1 MTSPDLS
8 IPDSET
14 YETSET
20 GGPHTNRNQ
29 PETKKASRREAQANP
44 TNDEVK
50 VDQKRMKMIQL
61 SEIGETSQS
70 VKYIKKASDKVI
82 CKLYA
87 EYLYREQDKT
97 NAVLADTLI
106 VKFADLLEML
116 NTVPSAKDL
125 AMELKE
131 DKLLQG
137 NVKSAITFIAPF
149 IPFIGLVTGGATVG
163 KHVMRKNKQTEPT
176 VDPTGGRDGGYKE
189 SDEGL

>member
-8 IPDSET
+8 IPDMEKAGET
-14 YETSET
+14 QT
-20 GGPHTNRNQ
+20 NQ
-29 PETKKASRREAQANP
+29 PEQAETENSG
-44 TNDEVK
+44 EVK

-61 SEIGETSQS
+61 SEIGEVSQS

-87 EYLYREQDKT
+87 EYLYKEQDKT

-137 NVKSAITFIAPF
+137 NVKTAITFIAPF

-163 KHVMRKNKQTEPT
+163 KHVMRKKNESVQSEPT
-176 VDPTGGRDGGYKE
+176 EYNE
-189 SDEGL
+189 SDEEL

>member
-8 IPDSET
+8 IPDMESEVK
-14 YETSET
+14 E
-20 GGPHTNRNQ
+20 Q
-29 PETKKASRREAQANP
+29 AQQAQQADS
-44 TNDEVK
+44 NDSPQKVK

-61 SEIGETSQS
+61 SEIGEVSQS

-87 EYLYREQDKT
+87 EYIYKEQDKT

-116 NTVPSAKDL
+116 DTVPSAKDL
-125 AMELKE
+125 ALELKE

-137 NVKSAITFIAPF
+137 NVKTAITFIAPF

-163 KHVMRKNKQTEPT
+163 KHVMKKQNEQQNKSGTSEASGTNEATKQSFF
-176 VDPTGGRDGGYKE
+176 VYI
-189 SDEGL
+189 

>member
-14 YETSET
+14 YDACETAK
-20 GGPHTNRNQ
+20 PQ
-29 PETKKASRREAQANP
+29 VKKEENKSDSGSDNA
-44 TNDEVK
+44 K

-61 SEIGETSQS
+61 SEVGEISQS

-97 NAVLADTLI
+97 NAVLADTVI

-125 AMELKE
+125 AVELRE

-137 NVKSAITFIAPF
+137 NIKTAITFIAPF

-163 KHVMRKNKQTEPT
+163 KHVMRKNKPTE
-176 VDPTGGRDGGYKE
+176 GRHGEESVSTTHFETQSKE
-189 SDEGL
+189 DDEEL

>member
-8 IPDSET
+8 IPDMESEVKT
-14 YETSET
+14 QKNSKSSNEKHAEQESSN
-20 GGPHTNRNQ
+20 GG
-29 PETKKASRREAQANP
+29 
-44 TNDEVK
+44 VK

-61 SEIGETSQS
+61 SEIGEVSQS
-70 VKYIKKASDKVI
+70 VKYIKKASDNVI

-125 AMELKE
+125 AVELRE

-137 NVKSAITFIAPF
+137 NVKTAITFIAPF

-163 KHVMRKNKQTEPT
+163 KHVMKKQNEAEQVKQTSETSEEPQT
-176 VDPTGGRDGGYKE
+176 VC
-189 SDEGL
+189 

>member
-8 IPDSET
+8 IPDMESEVNPQ
-14 YETSET
+14 ENPDEN
-20 GGPHTNRNQ
+20 PN
-29 PETKKASRREAQANP
+29 EA
-44 TNDEVK
+44 K

-61 SEIGETSQS
+61 SEIGEVSQS

-87 EYLYREQDKT
+87 EYIYKEQDKT
-97 NAVLADTLI
+97 NAVLAETLI

-125 AMELKE
+125 AVELKE

-137 NVKSAITFIAPF
+137 NVKTAINFIAPF

-163 KHVMRKNKQTEPT
+163 KPVTRKQNENSQPKPETSET
-176 VDPTGGRDGGYKE
+176 SE
-189 SDEGL
+189 ADEEL

>member
-8 IPDSET
+8 IPDMEKEF
-14 YETSET
+14 YETNENGKPQT
-20 GGPHTNRNQ
+20 
-29 PETKKASRREAQANP
+29 EAKQEN

-61 SEIGETSQS
+61 SEIGEVSQS

-82 CKLYA
+82 CKLSA

-137 NVKSAITFIAPF
+137 NVKTAITFIAPF

-163 KHVMRKNKQTEPT
+163 KHVMKKQNEKTEKT
-176 VDPTGGRDGGYKE
+176 VQSEE
-189 SDEGL
+189 SDEEL

>member
-8 IPDSET
+8 IPDMESEVKAQ
-14 YETSET
+14 E
-20 GGPHTNRNQ
+20 N
-29 PETKKASRREAQANP
+29 PE
-44 TNDEVK
+44 EVK

-61 SEIGETSQS
+61 SEIGEVSQS

-87 EYLYREQDKT
+87 EYIYKEQDKT
-97 NAVLADTLI
+97 NAVLAETLI

-125 AMELKE
+125 ALELKE
-131 DKLLQG
+131 DKLLKG
-137 NVKSAITFIAPF
+137 NVKTVINFIAPF

-163 KHVMRKNKQTEPT
+163 KHVMKKQNEQVNKSGTSEASGTNEATKQSFF
-176 VDPTGGRDGGYKE
+176 VYI
-189 SDEGL
+189 

>member
-8 IPDSET
+8 IPDVET
-14 YETSET
+14 QPQEGSSK
-20 GGPHTNRNQ
+20 PHVDK
-29 PETKKASRREAQANP
+29 TKNSD
-44 TNDEVK
+44 DEVK

-61 SEIGETSQS
+61 SEVGEVSQS

-87 EYLYREQDKT
+87 EYLYREEDKT

-125 AMELKE
+125 AMELRE

-137 NVKSAITFIAPF
+137 NVKTAITFIAPF

-163 KHVMRKNKQTEPT
+163 KHVMRKNNSESVSSTHFETQH
-176 VDPTGGRDGGYKE
+176 KE
-189 SDEGL
+189 SDEEL

>member
-8 IPDSET
+8 IPDMESET
-14 YETSET
+14 TAGSRAYEFNDADKTK
-20 GGPHTNRNQ
+20 
-29 PETKKASRREAQANP
+29 PENS
-44 TNDEVK
+44 NDEVNEVK

-61 SEIGETSQS
+61 SEIGEVSQS

-97 NAVLADTLI
+97 NAVLADTII

-125 AMELKE
+125 AAELKE

-137 NVKSAITFIAPF
+137 NVKTAINFIAPF

-163 KHVMRKNKQTEPT
+163 KHVMKKRSERNSNNSKQSE
-176 VDPTGGRDGGYKE
+176 E
-189 SDEGL
+189 SDEEL

>member
-14 YETSET
+14 QPQEGSSKPQPE
-20 GGPHTNRNQ
+20 NSNQ
-29 PETKKASRREAQANP
+29 PKGDTTE
-44 TNDEVK
+44 EVK

-61 SEIGETSQS
+61 SEIGEVSQS
-70 VKYIKKASDKVI
+70 VKYIKKASDKVV

-106 VKFADLLEML
+106 VKFAELLEML

-125 AMELKE
+125 AIELKE

-163 KHVMRKNKQTEPT
+163 KHVMRKNNETAEGVSESQH
-176 VDPTGGRDGGYKE
+176 KE
-189 SDEGL
+189 SDEEL

>member
-8 IPDSET
+8 IPDMESDA
-14 YETSET
+14 
-20 GGPHTNRNQ
+20 
-29 PETKKASRREAQANP
+29 KAQQNP
-44 TNDEVK
+44 DDSSQEVK

-61 SEIGETSQS
+61 SEIGEVSQS
-70 VKYIKKASDKVI
+70 IKYIKKASDKVI

-87 EYLYREQDKT
+87 EYIYKEQDKT

-125 AMELKE
+125 ALELKE

-137 NVKSAITFIAPF
+137 NVKTAINFIAPF

-163 KHVMRKNKQTEPT
+163 KHVMRKQNEKSEADRSRPQGGASKQPSEA
-176 VDPTGGRDGGYKE
+176 
-189 SDEGL
+189 DEEL